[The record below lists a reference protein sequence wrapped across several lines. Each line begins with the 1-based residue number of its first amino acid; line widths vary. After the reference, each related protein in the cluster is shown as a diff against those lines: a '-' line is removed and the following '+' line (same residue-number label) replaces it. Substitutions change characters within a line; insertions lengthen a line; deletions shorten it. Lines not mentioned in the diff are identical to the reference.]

1 VRGARG
7 RAVTLSPPP
16 ATPPTPEQEAAV
28 EHMVR
33 LFYRNGL
40 ADPVLAPI
48 FRGAIHDW
56 EGHIRLVA
64 DFWSNSIHGTRR
76 YKGNAYAPHMK
87 LRFEPD
93 AFEHWLSAFEAAANE
108 ALGLAEAARAIGVA
122 RHMAQSYL
130 AGLFPFRD
138 ADGRPSRTPPAP
150 VKAPPAAG

>member
-1 VRGARG
+1 MS
-7 RAVTLSPPP
+7 LPP
-16 ATPPTPEQEAAV
+16 APGPAPTPEQEAAV
-28 EHMVR
+28 ECMVR

-48 FRGAIHDW
+48 FQGAIHDW
-56 EGHIRLVA
+56 DSHIHLVA

-87 LRFEPD
+87 LRFEPE
-93 AFEHWLSAFEAAANE
+93 AFEHWLAAFEAAANE
-108 ALGLAEAARAIGVA
+108 ALGPAEAARAIGVA

-138 ADGRPSRTPPAP
+138 ADGRPSRMPPPP
-150 VKAPPAAG
+150 VRDPLVSR